1 MPTRREAIKGLLSL
15 SLSPLMP
22 ILAVEMQQKLLPIIP
37 LENKKRLKNRDFKEF
52 IFLAMDYIE
61 EFTDIHKDELIQI
74 GLILIAISMVIAAG
88 LVPTKALIM
97 QMIL

>member
-22 ILAVEMQQKLLPIIP
+22 IAAMEMQQKLLPIIP
-37 LENKKRLKNRDFKEF
+37 FENQKQLKNRDFKKF

-61 EFTDIHKDELIQI
+61 EFVDIHKYELIQI
-74 GLILIAISMVIAAG
+74 GLILIALSMLFAAG

>member
-1 MPTRREAIKGLLSL
+1 
-15 SLSPLMP
+15 MP
-22 ILAVEMQQKLLPIIP
+22 IAAMEVEQKLLPIIP
-37 LENKKRLKNRDFKEF
+37 FENQKQLKNHDFKKF

-61 EFTDIHKDELIQI
+61 EFVDIYKYELIQI
-74 GLILIAISMVIAAG
+74 GLILIAISMLFAAG